1 MHGDSLNKYCR
12 ASHELR
18 EALQNDFYL
27 DAIDRMTLENLMVV
41 MEMTY
46 KMYTRRNPDDWGH
59 TASEL
64 DHLLT
69 PDRFSSL
76 FD

>member
-27 DAIDRMTLENLMVV
+27 DAIDRMTLENLYGGDGNDLQDV
-41 MEMTY
+41 Y
-46 KMYTRRNPDDWGH
+46 
-59 TASEL
+59 ASE
-64 DHLLT
+64 
-69 PDRFSSL
+69 S
-76 FD
+76 